1 MAVPSFFHLVRL
13 YTRWIERCTASD
25 ERGAI
30 MNKYK
35 VIIQRNDG
43 GKTEVVVKAKDKN
56 DAKKCA
62 IKDVEMLY
70 GKCFVLKV
78 IKL

>member
-1 MAVPSFFHLVRL
+1 MKNYRELV
-13 YTRWIERCTASD
+13 ERCTASD
-25 ERGAI
+25 ERRAS

-43 GKTEVVVKAKDKN
+43 GKTEVVVEAKDKDTARKN
-56 DAKKCA
+56 AV
-62 IKDVEMLY
+62 KDVEMLY

-78 IKL
+78 VKL

>member
-1 MAVPSFFHLVRL
+1 
-13 YTRWIERCTASD
+13 
-25 ERGAI
+25 

-43 GKTEVVVKAKDKN
+43 GKTEVVVEAKDK
-56 DAKKCA
+56 DTAKKNA
-62 IKDVEMLY
+62 VKDVEMLY

-78 IKL
+78 VKL

>member
-1 MAVPSFFHLVRL
+1 
-13 YTRWIERCTASD
+13 
-25 ERGAI
+25 

-43 GKTEVVVKAKDKN
+43 GKTEGVVEAKDKDTARKN
-56 DAKKCA
+56 AV
-62 IKDVEMLY
+62 KDVEMLY

-78 IKL
+78 VKL

>member
-1 MAVPSFFHLVRL
+1 MEVTSFCQLMKKFTELV
-13 YTRWIERCTASD
+13 ERCTASD
-25 ERGAI
+25 ERRAS

-35 VIIQRNDG
+35 VVIQRNDG
-43 GKTEVVVKAKDKN
+43 GKTEVVVEAKDK
-56 DAKKCA
+56 DAAKKCA
-62 IKDVEMLY
+62 VKDVEMLY